1 MQKPQDIRI
10 DEYDYPLPDERIA
23 KYPLARRDA
32 SKLLLYKNG
41 QILEST
47 FCHLPELLPDDSLL
61 VCNNTRVIQARLH
74 FRKETGALIEIFCL
88 EPLDPCDY
96 LMSFQTT
103 GGCVWRCLVG
113 NLRKWKNGRLSR
125 TLSVEGREV
134 TLHAERQD
142 HIDSETH
149 EIRFS
154 WDNEGIT
161 FASLLEAFG
170 ELPIP
175 PYLNRATE
183 ESDKETYQTVYSHV
197 EGSVDRKS
205 VV

>member
-41 QILEST
+41 QISEST

-103 GGCVWRCLVG
+103 GDCVWRCLVG

-134 TLHAERQD
+134 TLHAFDRQ
-142 HIDSETH
+142 SP
-149 EIRFS
+149 
-154 WDNEGIT
+154 G
-161 FASLLEAFG
+161 
-170 ELPIP
+170 
-175 PYLNRATE
+175 
-183 ESDKETYQTVYSHV
+183 
-197 EGSVDRKS
+197 
-205 VV
+205 